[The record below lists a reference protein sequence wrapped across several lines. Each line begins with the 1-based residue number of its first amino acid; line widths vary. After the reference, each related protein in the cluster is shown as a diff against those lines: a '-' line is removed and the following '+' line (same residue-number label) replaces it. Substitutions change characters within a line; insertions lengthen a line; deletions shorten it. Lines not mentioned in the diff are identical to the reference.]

1 MSEHPADDMIDPTP
15 AVLFDIDG
23 TLVDSNY
30 LHIQAWS
37 EALQHLDHPV
47 DDWRIHRCIGMD
59 SKKLLA
65 ELLGDQVDQL
75 GEAAKAEHATRY
87 AELAG
92 RLRTFAGARDLL
104 AAVAGRGLQVV
115 LATSAPQDE
124 LRNLL
129 KVLDAD
135 QWTAHITSA
144 EDVETAK
151 PEPGLLEVA
160 LDKAA
165 VPPTLAVM
173 IGDAVWDGE
182 AASRAGIPFIGLRS
196 GGNSRAELSDAG
208 AVAVYDDAADLL
220 AGLRDEA
227 VADFFRVQ

>member
-1 MSEHPADDMIDPTP
+1 MSENSADNRSNPTP

-37 EALQHLDHPV
+37 EALQHLGHPV

-65 ELLGDQVDQL
+65 ELLGDGVERL

-115 LATSAPQDE
+115 LATSAPEEE

-129 KVLDAD
+129 KVLDVD

-151 PEPGLLEVA
+151 PEPRLLEVA

-165 VPPTLAVM
+165 VPPDLAVM
-173 IGDAVWDGE
+173 IGDAVWDGQ
-182 AASRAGIPFIGLRS
+182 AATRAGIPFIGLRS
-196 GGNSRAELSDAG
+196 GGISRAELVDAG

-220 AGLRDEA
+220 AGLDDDV
-227 VADFFRVQ
+227 VAGFFRMR

>member
-1 MSEHPADDMIDPTP
+1 MSADELSDPTP

-37 EALQHLDHPV
+37 ESLNHLGHPV

-65 ELLGDQVDQL
+65 ELLGDRLDRL
-75 GEAAKAEHATRY
+75 GDVAKQEHATRY

-92 RLRTFAGARDLL
+92 RLRLLAGARDLL
-104 AAVAGRGLQVV
+104 AAVADRGLQVV
-115 LATSAPQDE
+115 LATSAPADE

-165 VPPTLAVM
+165 VPPHRAVM
-173 IGDAVWDGE
+173 VGDAVWDGE
-182 AASRAGIPFIGLRS
+182 AASRAKIPFIGVRS
-196 GGNSRAELSDAG
+196 GGVSEAELTEAG

-220 AGLRDEA
+220 AGLDDDA
-227 VADFFRVQ
+227 VANLFRMR